1 MNAAKRKSPLKV
13 GIFWHRRKES
23 NPRFRFWRPM
33 RYHYTTPVG
42 PNHSSNRSHSAQ
54 HAHPPRSAHPVHLDF
69 IFTWTPSQTTETSLR
84 APPTSL
90 RGPPTSLRPPPRHC
104 ELLKLSL
111 RAKRGNL
118 VAVARALADSGR
130 VARRLAQCHRERS
143 AAIPTAPA
151 FPVITP
157 AAWQSRW
164 SNMGRHPPRP
174 RSRTHDHRLP
184 NSQPT
189 LLRR

>member
-42 PNHSSNRSHSAQ
+42 SNHFSNRSHSAQ
-54 HAHPPRSAHPVHLDF
+54 HAHPPHAYPLCTICHCER
-69 IFTWTPSQTTETSLR
+69 
-84 APPTSL
+84 
-90 RGPPTSLRPPPRHC
+90 PPRHC
-104 ELLKLSL
+104 DLLKLSL